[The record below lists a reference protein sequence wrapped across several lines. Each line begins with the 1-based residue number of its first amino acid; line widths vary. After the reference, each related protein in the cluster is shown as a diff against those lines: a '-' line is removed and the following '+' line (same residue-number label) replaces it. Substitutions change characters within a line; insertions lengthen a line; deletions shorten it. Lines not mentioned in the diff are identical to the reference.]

1 MTLHQAALSGN
12 SSMVKT
18 DIPYLCARIRGGS
31 IQLIPSGELDRLR
44 SFSNLPTFFQYLLK
58 TPYKSHLKGEMIDV
72 GDLAEFESCL
82 FATYCDRIQRIRLL
96 MEQSAPEYVYF
107 VIGEWDMHHLR
118 SLGRWII
125 QQGES
130 AIVRQAY
137 VPVGYCTRERY
148 EEVIESKSLDTL
160 LGLFRRWYPELESGW
175 KTFMETSG
183 KNEPQIREF
192 ELVLEKLHFKQL
204 LSCAKKAHNRTDAV
218 VIRQLA
224 ALFVDL
230 SNLRTALRFLG
241 RNLPDEEVRSLYLPG
256 GSFPV
261 QLFAVMMAAD
271 DIEQIYKSLPTGALS
286 KAMDKGMLSFVNT
299 GRSSV
304 FERFFDEQRLKIKRK
319 LACQY
324 PVSLAVPV
332 YYLARVRNELVN
344 LRIIGR
350 GVRYQ
355 FPAGKI
361 QENLV
366 YG

>member
-1 MTLHQAALSGN
+1 MTLHQTALNEN
-12 SSMVKT
+12 SSVIKT
-18 DIPYLCARIRGGS
+18 DTPYMCARIRGGS
-31 IQLIPSGELDRLR
+31 IQFISSEELDRLR
-44 SFSNLPTFFQYLLK
+44 SFSNLRTFFQYLLN
-58 TPYKSHLKGEMIDV
+58 TPYKSHLKGEIIDV
-72 GDLAEFESCL
+72 GDLAEFETCL
-82 FATYCDRIQRIRLL
+82 FATYCDRVQRVRLL
-96 MEQSAPEYVYF
+96 IEQSAPEYMYF
-107 VIGEWDMHHLR
+107 VTGKWDMHHFR

-125 QQGES
+125 QQGDT

-137 VPVGYCTRERY
+137 VPVGYCTREHY
-148 EEVIESKSLDTL
+148 QEVIESKSLDTL
-160 LGLFRRWYPELESGW
+160 VDIFRRWYPEVESAV

-183 KNEPQIREF
+183 KDKSRIREF
-192 ELVLEKLHFKQL
+192 ELALEKFHFKQIL
-204 LSCAKKAHNRTDAV
+204 NCAQKAHNRTDSV

-230 SNLRTALRFLG
+230 NNLRVALRFLG
-241 RNLPDEEVRSLYLPG
+241 RHLPDDEVSSLYLPG
-256 GSFPV
+256 GSLSE

-286 KAMDKGMLSFVNT
+286 KAMDKGMLSFLNT

-304 FERFFDEQRLKIKRK
+304 FERFFDEQRLKTKKRM
-319 LACQY
+319 ASHY
-324 PVSLAVPV
+324 PVSVAVPV
-332 YYLARVRNELVN
+332 YYLARVHNELVN
-344 LRIIGR
+344 LRIIAR